1 MPSDILHAGVSSS
14 VGLTDEEKRSNA
26 KYCINIAR
34 KLGACVFLTPE
45 VRRAPSTRWIL
56 LMDFQLGFEL
66 ERRMSRM
73 HASGLDAR
81 CYARVYIIVRYPFE
95 WSWSSL

>member
-1 MPSDILHAGVSSS
+1 MSSDILHVCVCVSS

-45 VRRAPSTRWIL
+45 VRRRL
-56 LMDFQLGFEL
+56 FL
-66 ERRMSRM
+66 
-73 HASGLDAR
+73 H
-81 CYARVYIIVRYPFE
+81 
-95 WSWSSL
+95 

>member
-1 MPSDILHAGVSSS
+1 MPSDILHARVSSS

-45 VRRAPSTRWIL
+45 VRRAPSTSWIL
-56 LMDFQLGFEL
+56 LMDFQLGLEL
-66 ERRMSRM
+66 ERSVPCIY
-73 HASGLDAR
+73 ASGLDA
-81 CYARVYIIVRYPFE
+81 
-95 WSWSSL
+95 